1 MCCVYN
7 PPKDSPYRLSTDSVK
22 HFLSTLCTLESFNH
36 VLITGGCN
44 LPKTDWS
51 LYSSTDDYE
60 DEITRDM
67 DSLMLRQLVTEPTRG
82 STTLDLVLI
91 KSPHHTDDVLIDE
104 PFEKSFPLSDHRPV
118 KSTWLCS
125 GTPTVNE
132 RRSEDYSFTNCDY
145 DDAKNMILET
155 PFTLIATVILTKW

>member
-1 MCCVYN
+1 
-7 PPKDSPYRLSTDSVK
+7 
-22 HFLSTLCTLESFNH
+22 
-36 VLITGGCN
+36 
-44 LPKTDWS
+44 
-51 LYSSTDDYE
+51 
-60 DEITRDM
+60 M

-82 STTLDLVLI
+82 STYLDLLLI

-104 PFEKSFPLSDHRPV
+104 SFEKSFPLFDHRPV

-132 RRSEDYSFTNCDY
+132 RRSKTYSLTNCDY

-155 PFTLIATVILTKW
+155 PFALIATVILTKW